1 MVSEKKALVTGD
13 VYKNFEVLTVEPL
26 QEFSAEGIW
35 LRHKT
40 LGMEIYHILNQDE
53 ENLFAFAFKTPP
65 KDSTGVAHILEHS
78 VLCGSKNYPLKD
90 PFIRMVNQSVKTF
103 LNAMTFSDKTV
114 YPASSISRTDYFN
127 LMGVYGDAVFFPLLE
142 KWTFA
147 QEAHRLELDSQGK
160 PTIQGVV
167 YNEMKGNY
175 SSFENIAGDW
185 AVRSVLPNTI
195 YDLDSGGDPVEIPLL
210 SYQDFVAFHRNH
222 YNPGNCR
229 LFLAGNI
236 PTQDQ
241 IDFLCQRFLDN
252 YEQTMESLSAQ
263 QSESQ
268 STESQCPEPQ
278 RAESEQTLSSQACST
293 GCSQLLPLD
302 TPPEAFTEPVVLE
315 KIGPTANEDDDGE
328 QSEDAGA
335 NVTVTWFLGDSSDP
349 VRHMESILV
358 AEILMGHDGSPLCQA
373 LLESGL
379 GEDLAPNNGLDS
391 EMHWVLFTAGLRG
404 CNRQD
409 AQKVESVIMSVLERL
424 CTEGIPQEDI
434 DSAVLAVDFS
444 QREVRRV
451 YGPYSLVLMRRCLR
465 GWLYGR
471 SPSETLL
478 IRETFAKIKERIAQ
492 DPHYVQNLIS
502 QLLLENKH
510 RSRVT
515 VYPHADYSQQRKAAE
530 EALIARLMEGTSI
543 EEVQANHQKLVAFQ
557 QEGEEKEDASI
568 LPHLSP
574 QELPTDVDEITITR
588 QVGPNQVPVFV
599 SQEATNGIVYAQL
612 CFPVDLLEPEDYF
625 YLPFLSG
632 CLFAVGF
639 GDTSWAEASRRSA
652 LETGGLGANLFTS
665 AMMNGLD
672 NLMACNEHGQIVQD
686 PVFGRDWLF
695 FKVKMLTEQSEK
707 ALVLLQENLLTVD
720 FSDTQRLSTLLKEF
734 RNDFVASLAPNGNE
748 YAASRTSCT
757 LSRNKA
763 IDELW
768 NGLAQLAHIKSMM
781 DMDIQQLGQK
791 LSDLFTRIK
800 EHGAIAQIIAD
811 EESLKVALP
820 LLEKT
825 IADCK
830 LLPPKSRVADN
841 TQRFYELTQ
850 LPSSTV
856 EGTEVAPNGDTQMD
870 PLLELLPSNFQVGF
884 AAITCQGKGYDDSR
898 YVYDGLLAHWIS
910 NTALWEQ
917 IRTVGGAYGAFA
929 WPDTS
934 ERIFGFATYRDPKPL
949 RSLQVF
955 QQVIAQAAETCLD
968 QEELDGVITGCYSKE
983 VQPKS
988 PSSRGSVGFLRYL
1001 YGYTQEAKKK
1011 KLELLVQ
1018 AKPEHIQQA
1027 AQDLLA
1033 SLEQYQRQAAIVNG
1047 NDLKTDELKDWKNIQ
1062 QLSIISENMR

>member
-13 VYKNFEVLTVEPL
+13 VYKNFEVLAVEPL
-26 QEFSAEGIW
+26 TELSAQGIW

-90 PFIRMVNQSVKTF
+90 PFIRLVNQSVKTF

-114 YPASSISRTDYFN
+114 YPASSISRADYFN

-142 KWTFA
+142 KWTFT

-236 PTQDQ
+236 PIQDQ
-241 IDFLCQRFLDN
+241 IDFLCQRFLDT
-252 YEQTMESLSAQ
+252 YEQTMESLAVQQAEGEHTFAQ
-263 QSESQ
+263 SCVDEG
-268 STESQCPEPQ
+268 
-278 RAESEQTLSSQACST
+278 RKLLS
-293 GCSQLLPLD
+293 LD
-302 TPPEAFTEPVVLE
+302 TPPEAFAEPVVLE
-315 KIGPTANEDDDGE
+315 KIGPTANEDEDGE
-328 QSEDAGA
+328 HSENTGA
-335 NVTVTWFLGDSSDP
+335 NVTLTWFLGDSSDP

-409 AQKVESVIMSVLERL
+409 AQKVESVILSVLERL

-434 DSAVLAVDFS
+434 DAAVLAVDFS

-478 IRETFAKIKERIAQ
+478 TRECFAKIKEHIAQ

-530 EALIARLMEGTSI
+530 EALVARLMEGTSV
-543 EEVQANHQKLVAFQ
+543 EEVQANHQKLVEFQ
-557 QEGEEKEDASI
+557 QEGSEKEDASI

-574 QELPTDVDEITITR
+574 QELPTDVDEITIKR
-588 QVGPNQVPVFV
+588 QEGPNQVPVFV

-612 CFPVDLLEPEDYF
+612 CFPVDLLEPEDYLF
-625 YLPFLSG
+625 LPFLAGS
-632 CLFAVGF
+632 LSSVGF
-639 GDTSWAEASRRSA
+639 GDTSWVEASRRSA
-652 LETGGLGANLFTS
+652 LETGGMGGNLFTS

-672 NLMACNEHGQIVQD
+672 NLMACNEHGEVVQD

-707 ALVLLQENLLTVD
+707 ALALLKENLLTVD
-720 FSDTQRLSTLLKEF
+720 FSDSQRLSTLLKEF

-768 NGLAQLAHIKSMM
+768 NGLTQLANIKSMM

-791 LSDLFTRIK
+791 LSALFTRIK

-811 EESLKVALP
+811 EESLEVALP

-830 LLPPKSRVADN
+830 LLPPKPRVADN

-850 LPSSTV
+850 LPSSPLEGMV
-856 EGTEVAPNGDTQMD
+856 EASDGKQQDA
-870 PLLELLPSNFQVGF
+870 LLELLPSNFQVGF
-884 AAITCQGKGYDDSR
+884 AAVTCGGKGYDNPG

-955 QQVIAQAAETCLD
+955 QQVIAQAAEACLD

-1011 KLELLVQ
+1011 KLEMLVQ
-1018 AKPEHIQQA
+1018 AKPEHIRQA
-1027 AQDLLA
+1027 AQEVLA
-1033 SLEQYQRQAAIVNG
+1033 SLERYQRQAAIVNG
-1047 NDLKTDELKDWKNIQ
+1047 NELKADELKDWKNIQ

>member
-26 QEFSAEGIW
+26 TELSAQGIW

-40 LGMEIYHILNQDE
+40 LGMEIFHILNQDE

-65 KDSTGVAHILEHS
+65 KNSTGVAHILEHS

-114 YPASSISRTDYFN
+114 YPASSISRADYFN

-160 PTIQGVV
+160 PSIQGVV

-210 SYQDFVAFHRNH
+210 SYQDFVDFHRNH

-241 IDFLCQRFLDN
+241 IDFICHRFLDT
-252 YEQTMESLSAQ
+252 YQETIDGLSLQ
-263 QSESQ
+263 QAEDDSVLRQEP
-268 STESQCPEPQ
+268 STCEHKN
-278 RAESEQTLSSQACST
+278 
-293 GCSQLLPLD
+293 LLPLD
-302 TPPEAFTEPVVLE
+302 TPPESFTEPVVLE
-315 KIGPTANEDDDGE
+315 KIGPLAKEGEETDDAE
-328 QSEDAGA
+328 EAGS

-358 AEILMGHDGSPLCQA
+358 AEILIGHDGSPLSQA

-409 AQKVESVIMSVLERL
+409 AQKVESVIFSVLERL

-434 DSAVLAVDFS
+434 DAAVLAVDFS

-478 IRETFAKIKERIAQ
+478 TRECFAKIKERIAQ

-502 QLLLENKH
+502 QLLLQNKH

-515 VYPHADYSQQRKAAE
+515 VYPHADYSLQRKEAE
-530 EALIARLMEGTSI
+530 AALINRLMEGTSI
-543 EEVQANHQKLVAFQ
+543 EEVQANHQKLVEFQ
-557 QEGEEKEDASI
+557 QAGGEKEDASI
-568 LPHLSP
+568 LPHLSLH
-574 QELPTDVDEITITR
+574 ELPTDVDEITIKR
-588 QVGPNQVPVFV
+588 QSGPNQVPVFV

-612 CFPVDLLEPEDYF
+612 CFPVDLLEPEDYLF
-625 YLPFLSG
+625 LPFLAGSISN
-632 CLFAVGF
+632 VGF
-639 GDTSWAEASRRSA
+639 GTTSWVEAARRSA
-652 LETGGLGANLFTS
+652 LETGGMGGNLFTS
-665 AMMNGLD
+665 AMMNGSD
-672 NLMACNEHGQIVQD
+672 NLMAYNEKGEFVHD

-695 FKVKMLTEQSEK
+695 FKVKMLTEKSEK
-707 ALVLLQENLLTVD
+707 ALALLQENLLTVD
-720 FSDTQRLSTLLKEF
+720 FSDSQRLSSLLKEF

-748 YAASRTSCT
+748 YVASRTSCT

-768 NGLAQLAHIKSMM
+768 NGLSQLAYIKTML
-781 DMDIQQLGQK
+781 DMDIVQLGQK
-791 LSDLFTRIK
+791 LSAILTRIK
-800 EHGAIAQIIAD
+800 EQGAIAQIIAD
-811 EESLKVALP
+811 EESLDVALP
-820 LLEKT
+820 LLEKV

-830 LLPPKSRVADN
+830 LFPPKSRLNDN
-841 TQRFYELTQ
+841 TQRFYQLTE
-850 LPSSTV
+850 LPSSSLESV
-856 EGTEVAPNGDTQMD
+856 GEALDATQQIA
-870 PLLELLPSNFQVGF
+870 PLLELLPGNFQVGF
-884 AAITCQGKGYDDSR
+884 AAITCKGKGYDNPS
-898 YVYDGLLAHWIS
+898 YVYDGILAHWIT

-955 QQVIAQAAETCLD
+955 QQVIAQAAEACLE
-968 QEELDGVITGCYSKE
+968 QEELEAMITGCYSKE

-1011 KLELLVQ
+1011 KLEMLVQ
-1018 AKPEHIQQA
+1018 AKPEHIRQS
-1027 AQDLLA
+1027 AQELWA
-1033 SLEQYQRQAAIVNG
+1033 SLQQYQRQAAIING
-1047 NDLKTDELKDWKNIQ
+1047 NDLNVDELKDWKNIR
-1062 QLSIISENMR
+1062 QLSIMNETLR

>member
-1 MVSEKKALVTGD
+1 MVSEKKALVVGD

-26 QEFSAEGIW
+26 PELSAQGIW

-40 LGMEIYHILNQDE
+40 LGMEIYHILNHDE

-90 PFIRMVNQSVKTF
+90 PFIRLVNQSVKTF

-210 SYQDFVAFHRNH
+210 SYEDFVAFHRNH

-236 PTQDQ
+236 STQDQ
-241 IDFLCQRFLDN
+241 IDFLCQRFLDT
-252 YEQTMESLSAQ
+252 YAQTIASLSVQ
-263 QSESQ
+263 Q
-268 STESQCPEPQ
+268 
-278 RAESEQTLSSQACST
+278 AEGEQTLSEQVCAGAQACADE
-293 GCSQLLPLD
+293 GRKLLPLD
-302 TPPEAFTEPVVLE
+302 TPPEAFAEPVVLE
-315 KIGPTANEDDDGE
+315 KIGPTANEDDGE
-328 QSEDAGA
+328 QSEDSGA
-335 NVTVTWFLGDSSDP
+335 NVTLTWFLGDSSDP
-349 VRHMESILV
+349 VGHMESILL

-409 AQKVESVIMSVLERL
+409 AQKVESVILSVLERL
-424 CTEGIPQEDI
+424 CIEGIPQEDI
-434 DSAVLAVDFS
+434 DAAVLAVDFA

-471 SPSETLL
+471 RPSETLL
-478 IRETFAKIKERIAQ
+478 TRECFAKIKERIAQ
-492 DPHYVQNLIS
+492 DPRYVQNLIS
-502 QLLLENKH
+502 QLLLQNKH

-530 EALIARLMEGTSI
+530 EALVARLMEGTSI
-543 EEVQANHQKLVAFQ
+543 EEVQANHQKLVEFQ
-557 QEGEEKEDASI
+557 QEGSEKEDISI

-574 QELPTDVDEITITR
+574 QELPTDVDEITIKR
-588 QVGPNQVPVFV
+588 QAGPNQVPVFV

-612 CFPVDLLEPEDYF
+612 CFPVDLLEPEDYLF
-625 YLPFLSG
+625 LPFLAGS
-632 CLFAVGF
+632 LSNVGF
-639 GDTSWAEASRRSA
+639 GTTSWVEASRRSA
-652 LETGGLGANLFTS
+652 LETGGMGGNLFTS

-672 NLMACNEHGQIVQD
+672 NLMACNEHGEVVQD

-707 ALVLLQENLLTVD
+707 AFILLQENFLTVD
-720 FSDTQRLSTLLKEF
+720 FSDSQRLSTLLKEF

-748 YAASRTSCT
+748 YVASRSSCT

-768 NGLAQLAHIKSMM
+768 NGLSQLAQIKFMM

-791 LSDLFTRIK
+791 LSSLFTRIK

-811 EESLKVALP
+811 EESLKIALP

-830 LLPPKSRVADN
+830 LLPLKARVADN

-850 LPSSTV
+850 LPSSTLDGVV
-856 EGTEVAPNGDTQMD
+856 EASDGNQQEA
-870 PLLELLPSNFQVGF
+870 LLELLPSNFQVGF
-884 AAITCQGKGYDDSR
+884 AAITCGGKGYDNPE
-898 YVYDGLLAHWIS
+898 YVYDGILAHWIT

-955 QQVIAQAAETCLD
+955 QQVIAQAAEACLT

-1018 AKPEHIQQA
+1018 AKPENIRQA
-1027 AQDLLA
+1027 AQNLLA
-1033 SLEQYQRQAAIVNG
+1033 SLEQYQRQAVIVNS
-1047 NDLKTDELKDWKNIQ
+1047 NDVNADELKERKNIR
-1062 QLSIISENMR
+1062 QLNIIAENMR

>member
-13 VYKNFEVLTVEPL
+13 VYKNFEVLAVEPL
-26 QEFSAEGIW
+26 TELSAQGIW

-90 PFIRMVNQSVKTF
+90 PFIRLVNQSVKTF

-114 YPASSISRTDYFN
+114 YPASSISRADYFN

-241 IDFLCQRFLDN
+241 IDFLCQRFLDT
-252 YEQTMESLSAQ
+252 YEQTMESLAVQQAEGEHTFAQ
-263 QSESQ
+263 SCVDEG
-268 STESQCPEPQ
+268 
-278 RAESEQTLSSQACST
+278 RK
-293 GCSQLLPLD
+293 LLPLD
-302 TPPEAFTEPVVLE
+302 TPPEAFAEPVVLE
-315 KIGPTANEDDDGE
+315 KIGPTANEDEDGGH
-328 QSEDAGA
+328 SENTGA
-335 NVTVTWFLGDSSDP
+335 NVTLTWFLGDSSDP

-409 AQKVESVIMSVLERL
+409 AQKVESVILSVLERL

-434 DSAVLAVDFS
+434 DAAVLAVDFS

-478 IRETFAKIKERIAQ
+478 TRECFAKIKEHITQ

-530 EALIARLMEGTSI
+530 EALVARLMEGTSV
-543 EEVQANHQKLVAFQ
+543 EEVQANHQKLVEFQ
-557 QEGEEKEDASI
+557 QEGSEKEDASI

-574 QELPTDVDEITITR
+574 QELPTDVDEITIKR
-588 QVGPNQVPVFV
+588 QEGPNQVPVFV

-612 CFPVDLLEPEDYF
+612 CFPVDLLEPEDYLF
-625 YLPFLSG
+625 LPFLAGS
-632 CLFAVGF
+632 LSSVGF
-639 GDTSWAEASRRSA
+639 GDTSWVEASRRSA
-652 LETGGLGANLFTS
+652 LETGGMGGNLFTS

-672 NLMACNEHGQIVQD
+672 NLMACNEHGEVVQD

-707 ALVLLQENLLTVD
+707 ALALLKENLLTVD
-720 FSDTQRLSTLLKEF
+720 FSDSQRLSTLLKEF

-768 NGLAQLAHIKSMM
+768 NGLTQLANIKSMM

-791 LSDLFTRIK
+791 LSALFTRIK

-811 EESLKVALP
+811 EESLEVALP

-830 LLPPKSRVADN
+830 LLPPKPRVADN

-850 LPSSTV
+850 LPSSPLEGMV
-856 EGTEVAPNGDTQMD
+856 EASDGKQQDA
-870 PLLELLPSNFQVGF
+870 LLELLPSNFQVGF
-884 AAITCQGKGYDDSR
+884 AAVTCGGKGYDNPG

-955 QQVIAQAAETCLD
+955 QQVIAQAAEACLD

-1011 KLELLVQ
+1011 KLEMLVQ
-1018 AKPEHIQQA
+1018 AKPEHIRQA
-1027 AQDLLA
+1027 AQEVLA
-1033 SLEQYQRQAAIVNG
+1033 SLERYQRQAAIVNG
-1047 NDLKTDELKDWKNIQ
+1047 NELKADELKDWKNIQ

>member
-26 QEFSAEGIW
+26 PELSAQGIW

-40 LGMEIYHILNQDE
+40 LGMEIYHILNHDE

-241 IDFLCQRFLDN
+241 IDFLCQRFLDT
-252 YEQTMESLSAQ
+252 YEQTMESLAIQ
-263 QSESQ
+263 QS
-268 STESQCPEPQ
+268 ESQCPEPQ
-278 RAESEQTLSSQACST
+278 RAEPEQSLPAQACT
-293 GCSQLLPLD
+293 GRNLLPLD

-315 KIGPTANEDDDGE
+315 KIGPTANEDDGGE
-328 QSEDAGA
+328 AEDAGA
-335 NVTVTWFLGDSSDP
+335 NVTLTWFLGDSSDP
-349 VRHMESILV
+349 VRHMESILM

-404 CNRQD
+404 CNRQN

-434 DSAVLAVDFS
+434 DAAVLAVDFS

-471 SPSETLL
+471 HPSETLL
-478 IRETFAKIKERIAQ
+478 TRECFAKIKERIAQ

-530 EALIARLMEGTSI
+530 EALVARLMEGTSV
-543 EEVQANHQKLVAFQ
+543 EEVQANHQKLVEFQ
-557 QEGEEKEDASI
+557 QEGSEKEDPSI

-574 QELPTDVDEITITR
+574 QELPTDVDEITIKR
-588 QVGPNQVPVFV
+588 QEGPNQVPVFV

-612 CFPVDLLEPEDYF
+612 CFPVDLLEPEDYLF
-625 YLPFLSG
+625 LPFLAGS
-632 CLFAVGF
+632 LSNVGF
-639 GDTSWAEASRRSA
+639 GDTSWVEASRRSA
-652 LETGGLGANLFTS
+652 LETGGMGGNLFTS

-672 NLMACNEHGQIVQD
+672 NLMACNEHGEVVQD

-707 ALVLLQENLLTVD
+707 ALALLKENFLTVD
-720 FSDTQRLSTLLKEF
+720 FSDSQRLSTLLKEF

-791 LSDLFTRIK
+791 LYALFTRIK

-811 EESLKVALP
+811 EESLKIALP
-820 LLEKT
+820 LFEKT

-830 LLPPKSRVADN
+830 LLPPKPRVADN

-850 LPSSTV
+850 LPSSTLEGVV
-856 EGTEVAPNGDTQMD
+856 EDLDGDTRKEA
-870 PLLELLPSNFQVGF
+870 LLELLPSNFQVGF
-884 AAITCQGKGYDDSR
+884 AAITCGGKGYDNPG
-898 YVYDGLLAHWIS
+898 YVYDGILSHWIT

-955 QQVIAQAAETCLD
+955 QQVIAQAAKACLD

-1011 KLELLVQ
+1011 KLEMLVQ
-1018 AKPEHIQQA
+1018 TKPEHIRQA

-1033 SLEQYQRQAAIVNG
+1033 SLEQYQRQAAIVNS
-1047 NDLKTDELKDWKNIQ
+1047 NDLKSDELKERKNIR
-1062 QLSIISENMR
+1062 QLNIIAENMR

>member
-1 MVSEKKALVTGD
+1 
-13 VYKNFEVLTVEPL
+13 
-26 QEFSAEGIW
+26 
-35 LRHKT
+35 
-40 LGMEIYHILNQDE
+40 
-53 ENLFAFAFKTPP
+53 
-65 KDSTGVAHILEHS
+65 
-78 VLCGSKNYPLKD
+78 
-90 PFIRMVNQSVKTF
+90 
-103 LNAMTFSDKTV
+103 
-114 YPASSISRTDYFN
+114 
-127 LMGVYGDAVFFPLLE
+127 
-142 KWTFA
+142 
-147 QEAHRLELDSQGK
+147 
-160 PTIQGVV
+160 
-167 YNEMKGNY
+167 
-175 SSFENIAGDW
+175 
-185 AVRSVLPNTI
+185 
-195 YDLDSGGDPVEIPLL
+195 
-210 SYQDFVAFHRNH
+210 
-222 YNPGNCR
+222 
-229 LFLAGNI
+229 
-236 PTQDQ
+236 
-241 IDFLCQRFLDN
+241 
-252 YEQTMESLSAQ
+252 
-263 QSESQ
+263 
-268 STESQCPEPQ
+268 
-278 RAESEQTLSSQACST
+278 
-293 GCSQLLPLD
+293 
-302 TPPEAFTEPVVLE
+302 EPVVLE
-315 KIGPTANEDDDGE
+315 KIGPTANEDEDGE
-328 QSEDAGA
+328 HSENTGA
-335 NVTVTWFLGDSSDP
+335 NVTLTWFLGDSSDP

-409 AQKVESVIMSVLERL
+409 AQKVESVILSVLERL

-434 DSAVLAVDFS
+434 DAAVLAVDFS

-478 IRETFAKIKERIAQ
+478 TRECFAKIKEHIAQ

-530 EALIARLMEGTSI
+530 EALVARLMEGTSV
-543 EEVQANHQKLVAFQ
+543 EEVQANQQKLVEFQ
-557 QEGEEKEDASI
+557 QEGSEKEDASI

-574 QELPTDVDEITITR
+574 QELPTDVDEITIKR
-588 QVGPNQVPVFV
+588 QEGPNQVPVFV

-612 CFPVDLLEPEDYF
+612 CFPVDLLEPEDYLF
-625 YLPFLSG
+625 LPFLAGS
-632 CLFAVGF
+632 LSSVGF
-639 GDTSWAEASRRSA
+639 GDTSWVEASRRSA
-652 LETGGLGANLFTS
+652 LETGGMGGNLFTS

-672 NLMACNEHGQIVQD
+672 NLMACNEHGEVVQD

-707 ALVLLQENLLTVD
+707 ALALLKENLLTVD
-720 FSDTQRLSTLLKEF
+720 FSDSQRLSTLLKEF

-768 NGLAQLAHIKSMM
+768 NGLTQLANIKSMM

-791 LSDLFTRIK
+791 LSALFTRIK

-811 EESLKVALP
+811 EESLEVALP

-830 LLPPKSRVADN
+830 LLPPKPRVADN

-850 LPSSTV
+850 LPSSPLEGMV
-856 EGTEVAPNGDTQMD
+856 EASDGKQQDA
-870 PLLELLPSNFQVGF
+870 LLELLPSNFQVGF
-884 AAITCQGKGYDDSR
+884 AAVTCGGKGYDNPG

-955 QQVIAQAAETCLD
+955 QQVIAQAAEACLD

-1011 KLELLVQ
+1011 KLEMLVQ
-1018 AKPEHIQQA
+1018 AKPEHIRQA
-1027 AQDLLA
+1027 AQEVLA
-1033 SLEQYQRQAAIVNG
+1033 SLECYQRQAAIVNG
-1047 NDLKTDELKDWKNIQ
+1047 NELKADELKDWKNIQ